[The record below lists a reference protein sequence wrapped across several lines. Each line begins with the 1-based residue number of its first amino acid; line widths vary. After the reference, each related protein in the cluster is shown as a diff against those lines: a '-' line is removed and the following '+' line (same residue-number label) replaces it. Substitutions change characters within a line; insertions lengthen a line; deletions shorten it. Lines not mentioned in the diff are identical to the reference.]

1 MPQKCETQ
9 PVGGW
14 ASRDSFP
21 GPSLDSHTLPCRQ
34 AQFLTAAYHVRPA
47 QAATIAAL
55 AFGSA
60 RHG

>member
-14 ASRDSFP
+14 ASRDSCA
-21 GPSLDSHTLPCRQ
+21 GPSLDSHNLPRRQ
-34 AQFLTAAYHVRPA
+34 AQFLIAAYHVRPEH
-47 QAATIAAL
+47 AATIAAL

-60 RHG
+60 HHG

>member
-1 MPQKCETQ
+1 MPLKCETQ

-14 ASRDSFP
+14 ASRASLA
-21 GPSLDSHTLPCRQ
+21 GPSLDSHTLPDHQ
-34 AQFLTAAYHVRPA
+34 AQFLIAAYHVRPA
-47 QAATIAAL
+47 QAVTIAAL